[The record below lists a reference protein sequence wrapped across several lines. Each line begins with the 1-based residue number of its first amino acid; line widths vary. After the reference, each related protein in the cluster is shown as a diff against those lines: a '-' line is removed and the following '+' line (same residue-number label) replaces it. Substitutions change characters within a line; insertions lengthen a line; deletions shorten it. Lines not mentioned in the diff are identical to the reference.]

1 MNGGEF
7 IFNFERDFH
16 TFFDWIGNEKK
27 QEMFNALVKEKKLSI
42 EDLELIF
49 QTVKPKTSGADS
61 EIWRVKSVEHAQA
74 VMVTVNKGNG
84 TDENP
89 ILSTRQWWTED
100 GVFIGETGFKS
111 NSFII
116 RGHKCGRDSD
126 GVFHC
131 ECGKCEPK

>member
-1 MNGGEF
+1 M
-7 IFNFERDFH
+7 FNFERDFQ

-27 QEMFNALVKEKKLSI
+27 QEGFHNLVREKNLSI

-74 VMVTVNKGNG
+74 IVATVNKGNG

-89 ILSTRQWWTED
+89 MLSTRQWWTED

-111 NSFII
+111 NSCFIHG
-116 RGHKCGRDSD
+116 RNCGRDED

-131 ECGKCEPK
+131 ECGKCTSIKP